1 MARVSAILSTRL
13 LCQSRGFPLIRE
25 GPKYCHFS
33 CLIRYYR
40 LSRVPNKNQPSWS
53 EQRMSQKLESKQIIV
68 ANAAVV
74 LLFIAILLIVNL
86 FYFNRLNNSLSASN
100 DIHNRKLDMI
110 TQMSRIVRD
119 RSLTM
124 LNMHLSDDVW
134 YIDEQYLRFHN
145 MASEFIEL
153 RGLLQQLP
161 LYPEEQA
168 KLDECLDLIR
178 KTQPLQDSIV
188 QRIHENRD
196 GNIADTIM
204 HQDMPLENKLWKGFN
219 DLNRMVLAN
228 ADKARLAANDKFQNS
243 LRVIIAVATVLAI
256 LTTLLMIYSLRRLQK
271 IETRLIDKA
280 EVLSWEATHDPL
292 TNAWNRRFLEHR
304 INQLIGG
311 EHATNQQHVLIYID
325 LDDFKPINDTYGHFV
340 GDNFLREIAVSIEP
354 CIRKNDTLTR
364 IGGDEFAVLLEN
376 CDRRK
381 ASGIAECIRA
391 SINLCSIEYNGKTIS
406 SNGCSIG
413 IAAFDET
420 LEDFHQ
426 LLKHADHACYSAK
439 RAGKNRIMHADNN

>member
-1 MARVSAILSTRL
+1 M
-13 LCQSRGFPLIRE
+13 SR
-25 GPKYCHFS
+25 
-33 CLIRYYR
+33 
-40 LSRVPNKNQPSWS
+40 
-53 EQRMSQKLESKQIIV
+53 KLESKQIIV

-86 FYFNRLNNSLSASN
+86 FYFNRLNNSLSAIN
-100 DIHNRKLDMI
+100 NIHNRKLDII

-124 LNMHLSDDVW
+124 LNMNLSDDVW

-145 MASEFIEL
+145 MAAEFVEL
-153 RGLLQQLP
+153 RGLLLQLP

-168 KLDECLDLIR
+168 KLDECLNLIR

-188 QRIHENRD
+188 QQIHENP
-196 GNIADTIM
+196 GANLANKIM
-204 HQDMPLENKLWKGFN
+204 HNDMPLENILWKGFN
-219 DLNRMVLAN
+219 DLNRTVLAN
-228 ADKARLAANDKFQNS
+228 TDKARLAAKAKFENS
-243 LRVIIAVATVLAI
+243 LLVIIAVAAVLATLI
-256 LTTLLMIYSLRRLQK
+256 TLLMIYSLRRLQK

-304 INQLIGG
+304 INQLIGN
-311 EHATNQQHVLIYID
+311 EHTSNQQHILIYID

-340 GDNFLREIAVSIEP
+340 GDNFLREISVCIEP

-381 ASGIAECIRA
+381 ASSIAECIRA
-391 SINLCSIEYNGKTIS
+391 SIKNCSIEYNGQVIT

-413 IAAFDET
+413 VATFNET

-439 RAGKNRIMHADNN
+439 RAGKNRIMHASNN

>member
-1 MARVSAILSTRL
+1 
-13 LCQSRGFPLIRE
+13 
-25 GPKYCHFS
+25 
-33 CLIRYYR
+33 
-40 LSRVPNKNQPSWS
+40 
-53 EQRMSQKLESKQIIV
+53 MSQKLESKQIIV

-86 FYFNRLNNSLSASN
+86 FYFNRLNNNLSTVN
-100 DIHNRKLDMI
+100 DIHNRKLDII

-124 LNMHLSDDVW
+124 LNMYLSEDVW
-134 YIDEQYLRFHN
+134 YIDEQYLHFHN
-145 MASEFIEL
+145 LAAEFIEL

-168 KLDECLDLIR
+168 KLDECLNLIR
-178 KTQPLQDSIV
+178 KTQPLQNSIV
-188 QRIHENRD
+188 QQIHENP
-196 GNIADTIM
+196 NANMASKIM
-204 HQDMPLENKLWKGFN
+204 QKDMPLENKLWKGFN
-219 DLNRMVLAN
+219 DLNRIVLAN
-228 ADKARLAANDKFQNS
+228 TSRARITANDKFNNS
-243 LRVIIAVATVLAI
+243 LRIIIAVAAVLATLI
-256 LTTLLMIYSLRRLQK
+256 TLLMIYSLRRLQK

-292 TNAWNRRFLEHR
+292 TNAWNRRYLEHR
-304 INQLIGG
+304 INQLIG
-311 EHATNQQHVLIYID
+311 EDHVSNQQHVLIYID

-340 GDNFLREIAVSIEP
+340 GDNFLREISVCIEP

-381 ASGIAECIRA
+381 SSGIAECIRA
-391 SINLCSIEYNGKTIS
+391 RIKNCTIEYNGQTVT

-413 IAAFDET
+413 IATFDET

-439 RAGKNRIMHADNN
+439 RAGKNRIMHANPTTSRADSNWQNTQNTPHLKPRL